1 MGFTMARNATYQLR
15 LDEEL
20 KQESFSVFHELG
32 ITPAEGMRIF
42 LTMVVKTKSIPF
54 AIEHKPNNETIQVIE
69 EAKRGENLVV
79 CQDMDDLFH
88 KLNI

>member
-54 AIEHKPNNETIQVIE
+54 AIENKPNNETTRVIE

>member
-42 LTMVVKTKSIPF
+42 LTMVVKTQSIPF
-54 AIEHKPNNETIQVIE
+54 AIENKPNNETIQVIE